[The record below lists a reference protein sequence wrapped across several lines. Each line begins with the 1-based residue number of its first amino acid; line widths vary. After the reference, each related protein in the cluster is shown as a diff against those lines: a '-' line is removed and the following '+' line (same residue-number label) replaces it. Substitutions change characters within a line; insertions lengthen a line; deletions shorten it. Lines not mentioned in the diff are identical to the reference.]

1 MKMDLP
7 VEHEKPSPKRSI
19 DSMNYDEAY
28 RDLICNEADGE
39 KEEKDLCK
47 KQKKKNVIILTPPIH
62 PINSPKIPDLGLNLE
77 WLWIDYLFI
86 IEVLS
91 TLLEIVGIKLSNFLI
106 RRRIPK
112 NNFQN

>member
-86 IEVLS
+86 IEDYHHRFYYDQPYQS
-91 TLLEIVGIKLSNFLI
+91 MKNHLEQSAFNS
-106 RRRIPK
+106 RT
-112 NNFQN
+112 